1 MLASPYN
8 TMDLA
13 WSLESVS
20 AACLLVR
27 LCHPKIAELCNLEA
41 AAPECGEY
49 LLMVRM
55 IPESQQV
62 SSPVTNIKVKHG
74 SLLVQTCLCHYAHRM
89 LSIVVIANEGV
100 GNLQT
105 LRKNVFICCLYYW
118 SDPSLT
124 CYIPFSFYL
133 WLNCIMS

>member
-1 MLASPYN
+1 
-8 TMDLA
+8 MDLA
-13 WSLESVS
+13 WNLESVS
-20 AACLLVR
+20 AAVCLLVR

-62 SSPVTNIKVKHG
+62 SSPVTNNKVKHG
-74 SLLVQTCLCHYAHRM
+74 GLLVQTCLCHYAHSM
-89 LSIVVIANEGV
+89 LSIIAITNGV

-105 LRKNVFICCLYYW
+105 SRKNLFIFIACITGQI
-118 SDPSLT
+118 LT
-124 CYIPFSFYL
+124 QYL
-133 WLNCIMS
+133 TF